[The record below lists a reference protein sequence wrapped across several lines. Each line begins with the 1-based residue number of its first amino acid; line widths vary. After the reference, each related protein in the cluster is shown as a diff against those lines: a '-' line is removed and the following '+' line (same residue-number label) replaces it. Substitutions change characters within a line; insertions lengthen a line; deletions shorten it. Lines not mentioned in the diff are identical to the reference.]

1 MLIMACFMSTAQRI
15 VVVTLGLFAGIIV
28 LTFRGVGRIG
38 RSVGE
43 DRFHQLMAW
52 ALGAALLV
60 HCANFL
66 GVSYFGQIMVVWY
79 LGLAMVGSLLPRT
92 SAAVSFESRRLP
104 APTDRVARTSRSLHS
119 VVPLSWLEPY
129 CTRL

>member
-28 LTFRGVGRIG
+28 LTFRGVGRSG

-66 GVSYFGQIMVVWY
+66 GVSYFGQIIVVWY

-92 SAAVSFESRRLP
+92 SNVRRRLFRIAP
-104 APTDRVARTSRSLHS
+104 APGADGPGGENQPVAPFGRPPQLA
-119 VVPLSWLEPY
+119 
-129 CTRL
+129 